1 MRNLPNSFIDEKDR
15 HMMLKQLEVN
25 WRYLLIAP
33 LLLTALCTAFIKH
46 NGINLTNPEALLSY
60 LLLGLLGLLPGL
72 IMIFGGLLLRLLT
85 ISGLLAF
92 FLLSQTKGLPGL
104 PFGLRYVYIAPF
116 FLVGLMAFLYC
127 IREKLDRFLLIIF
140 TVFWV
145 GAFFTH
151 QAPLLLVQNFP
162 SYQTKESAKLPP
174 YIEIVLDEQ
183 IGIQGGLL
191 LEKDA
196 DYFSKDLIDGYVNK
210 GFTVYGQAYSRDF
223 QTLSSFAS
231 FLNFKPLDNLDEYL
245 QQEKGVSSITHN
257 KLFEDLSEKGYEIN
271 VLQSSYV
278 DVCEYKNQINLKKCS
293 TYNYAAPIPYPMA
306 NIKEKSIDIID
317 NIFSVVPYFNKLS
330 HTLLALL
337 FPGSKRQTIV
347 EASTATYRAFPEML
361 KLAKEVSPGN
371 AYFIHLLIPH
381 YPYVFSADCEYLGDR
396 GKTAATYLEQVK
408 CAHRMMDK
416 FLLVL
421 SSNPAAA
428 NSTIIIHGDHGFR
441 IPKPSAKKSYSF
453 TLENIAKIY
462 NTFFVVKSPIV
473 RPGYNTDLLP
483 IDYILKSIMARKP
496 IDSYNP
502 KKQFVYLRSD
512 KHTDKPFDRGVATMS
527 QIVGES

>member
-1 MRNLPNSFIDEKDR
+1 
-15 HMMLKQLEVN
+15 MLKQLEAN
-25 WRYLLIAP
+25 WRYLLITP
-33 LLLTALCTAFIKH
+33 LLLTALCTAFVKH
-46 NGINLTNPEALLSY
+46 NGINITNPEALLSY
-60 LLLGLLGLLPGL
+60 LSLFILGLVPGI

-85 ISGLLAF
+85 ISGLLVF
-92 FLLSQTKGLPGL
+92 FLLSQLKGLPVL
-104 PFGLRYVYIAPF
+104 PFGLKYSYVGPF
-116 FLVGLMAFLYC
+116 ILVGLMAFLYC

-151 QAPLLLVQNFP
+151 QPPLLLVQNFP
-162 SYQTKESAKLPP
+162 AYQTKDSAKLPP

-183 IGIQGGLL
+183 IGIHGGLL
-191 LEKDA
+191 LEKDTH
-196 DYFSKDLIDGYVNK
+196 YFSKDLIDEYVNK
-210 GFTVYGQAYSRDF
+210 GFVVYGQAYSRDF

-231 FLNFKPLDNLDEYL
+231 FLNFKPVENLDEYL
-245 QQEKGVSSITHN
+245 QQDKGVNSITQN
-257 KLFEDLSEKGYEIN
+257 KLFEELSEKGYEIS

-278 DVCEYKNQINLKKCS
+278 DVCEFKNQINLKRCS

-330 HTLLALL
+330 HTLITLL
-337 FPGSKRQTIV
+337 FQDSKRQTIV

-361 KLAKEVSPGN
+361 QLAKDVSPGN

-396 GKTAATYLEQVK
+396 GKTIAAYVEQVK

-416 FLLVL
+416 FLHVL
-421 SSNPAAA
+421 SNNPAAA
-428 NSTIIIHGDHGFR
+428 NSTIVIHGDHGFR
-441 IPKPSAKKSYSF
+441 IPKPSSKKSYSF
-453 TLENIAKIY
+453 TTENISKTY
-462 NTFFVVKSPIV
+462 NTFFVVKSPII
-473 RPGYNTDLLP
+473 RPGYNTALLP
-483 IDYILKSIMARKP
+483 IDYILKNIMAQKP
-496 IDSYNP
+496 IDPYNP

-512 KHTDKPFDRGVATMS
+512 KHTDKPFDRGVATMP
-527 QIVGES
+527 QIVGENQPDA